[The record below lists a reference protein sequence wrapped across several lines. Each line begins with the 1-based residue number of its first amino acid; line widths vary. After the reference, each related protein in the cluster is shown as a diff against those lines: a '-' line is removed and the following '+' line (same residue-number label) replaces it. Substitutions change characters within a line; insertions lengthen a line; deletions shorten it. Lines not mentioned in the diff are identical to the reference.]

1 MREAAHM
8 REAIW
13 VERMDVERSHARRMR
28 LVAPLLV
35 VQCKHLHT
43 TAAIAL
49 DAMAGTAHDEQLL
62 GIGRAVAHHVHG
74 QVFTIAA
81 LQGVGM

>member
-1 MREAAHM
+1 MD
-8 REAIW
+8 I
-13 VERMDVERSHARRMR
+13 ERGHTGVARLRT
-28 LVAPLLV
+28 PLGV
-35 VQCKHLHT
+35 VQCKHLHAA
-43 TAAIAL
+43 AAIAF

-62 GIGRAVAHHVHG
+62 GIRRAVAHHVHG